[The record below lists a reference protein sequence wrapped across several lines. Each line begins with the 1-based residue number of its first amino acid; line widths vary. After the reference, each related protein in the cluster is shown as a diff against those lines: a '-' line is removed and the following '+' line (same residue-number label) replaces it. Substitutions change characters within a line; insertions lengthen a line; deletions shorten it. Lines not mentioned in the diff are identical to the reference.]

1 VLDTLLFFNALD
13 ALDTLDALDA
23 LDALNALLLT
33 YISSRTLTELFFEL
47 IKGVLGPLA

>member
-13 ALDTLDALDA
+13 ALDTLNALDA
-23 LDALNALLLT
+23 LDTNALLLT